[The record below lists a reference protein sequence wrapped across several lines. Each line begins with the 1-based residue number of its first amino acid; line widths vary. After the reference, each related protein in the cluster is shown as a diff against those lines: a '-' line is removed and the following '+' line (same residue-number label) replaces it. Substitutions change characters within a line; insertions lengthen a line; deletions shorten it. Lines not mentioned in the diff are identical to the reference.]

1 MNTRKTADVTLAFE
15 KSSARVGEEQYVLC
29 LYVTGMTL
37 RSLRAVS
44 NIKEICKEYL
54 EGRCTLQVIDINQQ
68 PRLAEGEQIIAV
80 PTLIKRLPAPL
91 RRVIGDLSDREKVLI
106 GLDLRPRK

>member
-1 MNTRKTADVTLAFE
+1 MNTKKTADATAAFE
-15 KSSARVGEEQYVLC
+15 RSLAEAGDQQYVLC
-29 LYVTGMTL
+29 LYVTGMTP
-37 RSLRAVS
+37 RSLRAVA
-44 NIKEICKEYL
+44 NIKDICKEYL

-68 PRLAEGEQIIAV
+68 PRLTDGEQIIAV

-106 GLDLRPRK
+106 GLDLRPKN